1 MLEKNLKLA
10 EVMLAAYESYKDLS
24 DSKKRAA
31 VNDYIGQLEVI
42 PYLSLRDKKGVIFKV
57 LALLEEN
64 DRSPEEVNG
73 QMEILFTLEVI
84 NQYTNI
90 EVESNFYEIFGDEF
104 FDALYMTGIMTK
116 IEEVCGRDVQ
126 KLHDMLIASVNW
138 RDIFSLLES
147 FGNIDMSHVDDLVKE
162 VKTAKDSLQED
173 NLDLLKRIV
182 NINQPNS
189 ENLNDLINASI
200 VSSLDKVSDEELAK
214 WHEKHDV
221 FVDLDSI
228 LGEKSYETITQEIT
242 DYFANN
248 KELGDVTKE
257 EVQSVYDYL
266 KSKNQD
272 AINKLD
278 YAIAEENRV
287 SIEKG
292 MTAQMIKLLSKKK
305 TLEKRY
311 KKEEELLKLADI
323 VMSMDNNA
331 IDEVSEILSR
341 YKEDNKEEK

>member
-1 MLEKNLKLA
+1 MKILCVGDVHWSQN
-10 EVMLAAYESYKDLS
+10 SS
-24 DSKKRAA
+24 
-31 VNDYIGQLEVI
+31 I
-42 PYLSLRDKKGVIFKV
+42 LRSRGEYYSTR
-57 LALLEEN
+57 LQN
-64 DRSPEEVNG
+64 
-73 QMEILFTLEVI
+73 
-84 NQYTNI
+84 
-90 EVESNFYEIFGDEF
+90 
-104 FDALYMTGIMTK
+104 
-116 IEEVCGRDVQ
+116 
-126 KLHDMLIASVNW
+126 LIASVNW

-272 AINKLD
+272 AIKIDPDDKN
-278 YAIAEENRV
+278 YQTTNRTIQKVV
-287 SIEKG
+287 SGNI
-292 MTAQMIKLLSKKK
+292 
-305 TLEKRY
+305 
-311 KKEEELLKLADI
+311 
-323 VMSMDNNA
+323 
-331 IDEVSEILSR
+331 
-341 YKEDNKEEK
+341 